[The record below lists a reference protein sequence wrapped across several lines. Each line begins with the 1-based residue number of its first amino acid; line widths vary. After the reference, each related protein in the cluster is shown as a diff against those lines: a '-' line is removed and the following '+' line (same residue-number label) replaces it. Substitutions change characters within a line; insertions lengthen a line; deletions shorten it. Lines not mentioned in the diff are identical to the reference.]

1 MVFGFRF
8 AALLGR
14 GDLCSLGFLHCAD
27 VIAVGLLAPAEAV
40 EHRAAPLSHDQVG
53 PLQHVEVTANRFL

>member
-14 GDLCSLGFLHCAD
+14 GDLCGLGLLHRAD
-27 VIAVGLLAPAEAV
+27 VVAVRLLAPAEAL
-40 EHRAAPLSHDQVG
+40 EHRPAPLFDDQVG
-53 PLQHVEVTANRFL
+53 TLQHVEVTANRFL